1 MDKPKARL
9 SETTVGGDVPR
20 RPWVPPH
27 ISAESTTITNHLKRR
42 DAPRRKQRTRGA
54 YRTAILASGPALA

>member
-27 ISAESTTITNHLKRR
+27 ISAESTTITNHLKE
-42 DAPRRKQRTRGA
+42 PEQ
-54 YRTAILASGPALA
+54 L

>member
-9 SETTVGGDVPR
+9 AETTEDRGIPR

-27 ISAESTTITNHLKRR
+27 ISAESTTITNHLKRPDHR
-42 DAPRRKQRTRGA
+42 EEN
-54 YRTAILASGPALA
+54 SENEGPIGPPS

>member
-9 SETTVGGDVPR
+9 AETTVGGDIPR

-27 ISAESTTITNHLKRR
+27 ISAESTTITNHLKEHE
-42 DAPRRKQRTRGA
+42 QHEENRTE
-54 YRTAILASGPALA
+54 GPIGPPS